1 MRYALTGPQRKDRL
15 YVGSVKDNIG
25 HAEAASGAAGVVKTL
40 LMMQHR
46 VIPRQANF
54 KKLNPKI
61 STSDGDLITIPSKNT
76 PWISGARGGLVALVN
91 NYGAAGSNA
100 AIVLREHQD
109 KTPAKATPTAQS
121 HYPVLIAAKT
131 ENSLLA
137 YLRALHGLDIS
148 GEEDDSKLAVSQ
160 LGPAVTLKANPAFEY
175 RAAFHANDAVS
186 WKAAL
191 SSASP
196 VRIQPQLRRPVVL
209 CFGGQT
215 GRDVAFSSDLY
226 LSCPSLRKHLVRLPK
241 SCSPIRSL

>member
-25 HAEAASGAAGVVKTL
+25 HAEAASGAAGVIKTL

-54 KKLNPKI
+54 TKLNPKI
-61 STSDGDLITIPSKNT
+61 STSDGDLITVPSRNT
-76 PWISGARGGLVALVN
+76 AWTSGLRGGLVALVN

-109 KTPAKATPTAQS
+109 RRPVEAKPTTQS
-121 HYPVLIAAKT
+121 HCPVLIAART

-137 YLRALHGLDIS
+137 YLRALEKLDVS
-148 GEEDDSKLAVSQ
+148 AEENDTKLAISQ
-160 LGPAVTLKANPAFEY
+160 LGPAVTLKANSAFEY
-175 RAAFHANDAVS
+175 RVAFYANDAVS

-191 SSASP
+191 RSASP
-196 VRIQPQLRRPVVL
+196 VKIQPQLWRPVIL

-215 GRDVAFSSDLY
+215 GRDVAFSSDIY
-226 LSCPSLRKHLVRLPK
+226 LSCPSLRKHLVRLPN
-241 SCSPIRSL
+241 SCSPIGSL

>member
-25 HAEAASGAAGVVKTL
+25 HAEAASGAAGVIKTL

-54 KKLNPKI
+54 TKLNPKI
-61 STSDGDLITIPSKNT
+61 STSNGDLITVPSRNT
-76 PWISGARGGLVALVN
+76 AWMSGLRRGLVALVN

-109 KTPAKATPTAQS
+109 KRPVKATPTMQS
-121 HYPVLIAAKT
+121 HCPVLIAAKT
-131 ENSLLA
+131 ENSLIA
-137 YLRALHGLDIS
+137 YLRALEKLDVS
-148 GEEDDSKLAVSQ
+148 AEEDDTKLAISQ

-191 SSASP
+191 RSASP
-196 VRIQPQLRRPVVL
+196 VKIQPQLRRPVIL

-215 GRDVAFSSDLY
+215 GRDVAFSSDIY
-226 LSCPSLRKHLVRLPK
+226 LSCPSLRKHLVRLPN
-241 SCSPIRSL
+241 SCSPIGSL